1 MSVRFKAYESMNT
14 IPKIKKNI
22 KIKYLFQII
31 IIVVHVIKLQRW
43 IVIMK
48 IPRRQQKLNKLF
60 KFNTQ
65 VF

>member
-14 IPKIKKNI
+14 IPTIKKNI

-31 IIVVHVIKLQRW
+31 TIVVHVIKLQRW

-60 KFNTQ
+60 KFNMQ